1 MDLLITKLELFVRE
15 SHLMALLFSFLAG
28 LLTSFTPCSYPM
40 IPITIGFIGSRTA
53 KSKKRGF
60 ILAFF
65 YVFGLA
71 IVYSLLGVIAA
82 LTGKMFGAFTQHPI
96 VYFIIANICIVF
108 GLAMLE
114 VFHLP
119 SPKFFDKLTVKN
131 LPGSEILSSIILG
144 GSSAIVISTC
154 TTPVLGVLLAF
165 VAGKGNL
172 LLGMSM
178 LFVFAYGLG
187 ALVIVLGTFTGLLV
201 SLPRSGPW
209 LRIVQ
214 KIFGI
219 VMIGAGEYFLIKM
232 GELLI

>member
-1 MDLLITKLELFVRE
+1 MDALITKLQVFLGSSNF
-15 SHLMALLFSFLAG
+15 MAILFSFLAG
-28 LLTSFTPCSYPM
+28 LLTSLTPCSYPM

-53 KSKKRGF
+53 KSRKRGF
-60 ILAFF
+60 VLAFF

-71 IVYSLLGVIAA
+71 VVYSLLGVIAA
-82 LTGKMFGAFTQHPI
+82 LTGRMFGSFTQHPA
-96 VYFIIANICIVF
+96 VYFVIANICIVF

-119 SPKFFDKLTVKN
+119 SPKFFDKLTIRN

-154 TTPVLGVLLAF
+154 TTPVLGILLAF
-165 VAGKGNL
+165 VAGKGNM
-172 LLGMSM
+172 LLGMGM

-187 ALVIVLGTFTGLLV
+187 ALVIILGTFTGLLV
-201 SLPRSGPW
+201 SLPKSGPW
-209 LRIVQ
+209 LRVVQ
-214 KIFGI
+214 KVFGVI
-219 VMIGAGEYFLIKM
+219 MIGAGEYFLIKM

>member
-1 MDLLITKLELFVRE
+1 M
-15 SHLMALLFSFLAG
+15 
-28 LLTSFTPCSYPM
+28 
-40 IPITIGFIGSRTA
+40 
-53 KSKKRGF
+53 
-60 ILAFF
+60 
-65 YVFGLA
+65 
-71 IVYSLLGVIAA
+71 
-82 LTGKMFGAFTQHPI
+82 
-96 VYFIIANICIVF
+96 
-108 GLAMLE
+108 
-114 VFHLP
+114 
-119 SPKFFDKLTVKN
+119 
-131 LPGSEILSSIILG
+131 
-144 GSSAIVISTC
+144 
-154 TTPVLGVLLAF
+154 LGVLLAF

>member
-1 MDLLITKLELFVRE
+1 MEVLISKLEFFMRE
-15 SHLMALLFSFLAG
+15 SHFMALLFSFLAG

-53 KSKKRGF
+53 KSRKRGF
-60 ILAFF
+60 VLAFF

-71 IVYSLLGVIAA
+71 VVYAALGVTAA
-82 LTGKMFGAFTQHPI
+82 LTGKMFGTATQHPV
-96 VYFIIANICIVF
+96 VYFIIANICIFF

-154 TTPVLGVLLAF
+154 TTPVLGILLAF
-165 VAGKGNL
+165 VASKGNL
-172 LLGMSM
+172 MLGMGM
-178 LFVFAYGLG
+178 LFLFAYGLG
-187 ALVIVLGTFTGLLV
+187 TLVIILGTFTGLLG
-201 SLPRSGPW
+201 SLPKSGPW
-209 LRIVQ
+209 LKIVQ
-214 KIFGI
+214 KAFGI
-219 VMIGAGEYFLIKM
+219 IMIGAGEYFLIKV